1 MRITRRQLRK
11 LIKETVGEMRSEEAG
26 DSPSKEQQYW
36 KGQDPNRPTTPPKE
50 VIDQVKDL
58 LGNRNE
64 YGPIGNILKGS
75 GVIVAKIEA
84 SKDRSIAPRGWKVDI
99 TLDTLKDESLAK
111 QIPNIISH
119 YLSVPPGFQYGG
131 LYEEPAE
138 GYFSGNW
145 KFIFRD
151 GLIKEQMNVLNGGE
165 RPRRWS
171 RGPETTLPQA
181 IDDLGDELAG
191 VNLMGLDARGYDNL
205 AKWIA
210 SKLGLENYWTFMQ
223 QIGLDVHEWVAE
235 ELAPHVLKKFID
247 NKMSGS
253 DLLKISGAMA
263 EMARTGQFKGIWDRI
278 ISELQEETEQ
288 ANPGWRGGTAEG
300 DSLTLS
306 LLRATGGTGR
316 IASEVAD
323 AIVARVRYM

>member
-1 MRITRRQLRK
+1 MKITRRQLRK

-50 VIDQVKDL
+50 VIDQVKDR
-58 LGNRNE
+58 LGNRRDFH
-64 YGPIGNILKGS
+64 GNMLKGS

-138 GYFSGNW
+138 GYFSGSW

-151 GLIKEQMNVLNGGE
+151 GLIKEQMNVLNDGE

-191 VNLMGLDARGYDNL
+191 VNLMGLDARGHDSL
-205 AKWIA
+205 VKWLA

-223 QIGLDVHEWVAE
+223 QVGLDVDEWVAE
-235 ELAPHVLKKFID
+235 ELAPQVIKKFID
-247 NKMSGS
+247 NQMSGS
-253 DLLKISGAMA
+253 DYLKINAAVVSMSS
-263 EMARTGQFKGIWDRI
+263 TGQFKGIWDRI
-278 ISELQEETEQ
+278 ISELKEDGHSE
-288 ANPGWRGGTAEG
+288 
-300 DSLTLS
+300 DSPFLQV
-306 LLRATGGTGR
+306 LRATGATGR
-316 IASEVAD
+316 LASEIAE
-323 AIVARVRYM
+323 AIATRVRYM

>member
-1 MRITRRQLRK
+1 MKITRRQLRK

-50 VIDQVKDL
+50 VIDQVKDR
-58 LGNRNE
+58 LGNRRDFH
-64 YGPIGNILKGS
+64 GNMLKGS

-138 GYFSGNW
+138 GYFSGSW

-151 GLIKEQMNVLNGGE
+151 GLIKELMNVLNDGE

-191 VNLMGLDARGYDNL
+191 VNLMGLDARGHDSL
-205 AKWIA
+205 VKWLA

-223 QIGLDVHEWVAE
+223 QVGLDVDEWVAE
-235 ELAPHVLKKFID
+235 ELAPQVLKKFID

-253 DLLKISGAMA
+253 DYLKINAAVVSMSS
-263 EMARTGQFKGIWDRI
+263 TGQFKGIWDRI
-278 ISELQEETEQ
+278 ISELKEDGHSE
-288 ANPGWRGGTAEG
+288 
-300 DSLTLS
+300 DSPFLQV
-306 LLRATGGTGR
+306 LRATGATGR
-316 IASEVAD
+316 LASEIAE
-323 AIVARVRYM
+323 AIATRVRYM